1 MPASDAP
8 PQDPPQDGLIAQGWK
23 LFEGVQS
30 LLRIHLQLLA
40 LEARRAAWGLVA
52 IAAFSAAIGLLLA
65 LTFLGL
71 TAALV
76 LWLME
81 EGLRPSLSMLLSSLL
96 NLGGV
101 MLFVTAIQREAR
113 ALTFPASRDSLRRRK
128 KPAPP
133 TL

>member
-1 MPASDAP
+1 MPASDTPAEDAP
-8 PQDPPQDGLIAQGWK
+8 PAGLIEQGLK

-65 LTFLGL
+65 LIFLGL
-71 TAALV
+71 TTALV

-81 EGLRPSLSMLLSSLL
+81 EGLRPSVSVLLSTLL
-96 NLGGV
+96 NVGGV
-101 MLFVTAIQREAR
+101 ILFVSAIQREAR
-113 ALTFPASRDSLRRRK
+113 TLTFPASRNSLRKLRK
-128 KPAPP
+128 KITHPS
-133 TL
+133 